1 MDQKANGISV
11 LFGPPGLVGREEVKS
26 GSKTQPS
33 KNSKPDFN
41 NGSQGTDNPLLLIEA
56 DTG

>member
-1 MDQKANGISV
+1 MNLERYLLLV
-11 LFGPPGLVGREEVKS
+11 LARMYEPS
-26 GSKTQPS
+26 QTQPS